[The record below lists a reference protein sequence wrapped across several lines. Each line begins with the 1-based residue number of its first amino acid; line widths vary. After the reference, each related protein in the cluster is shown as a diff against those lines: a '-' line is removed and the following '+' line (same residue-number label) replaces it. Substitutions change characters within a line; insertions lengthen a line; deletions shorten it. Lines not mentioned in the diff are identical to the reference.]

1 MKLKGIRKIYHNK
14 NSEVEAF
21 KGIDLTFETKGL
33 SVILGPSGCG
43 KTTLMN
49 IISGDDQ
56 DFEGERIEVP
66 VISYLTQE
74 IQLFENMSVY
84 ENLITVLN
92 DSKQIEEYLMKFDL
106 WEHRNKKVKKCSNG
120 QKKRVQFIRSLLFK
134 PQLLL
139 CDEPTAALD
148 HENAELLM
156 NYLKEVSQEIQV
168 VLVTHDISIS
178 EKYADRVIQ
187 MGKGTVERDE
197 WKHVYEKAEKETE
210 EKRKGWKET
219 LSLTLREYK
228 SRAGEHLLL
237 ITLCVLS
244 MLMIFTT
251 KNLYTTV
258 KSQSDTQ
265 TLYYKGKNIV
275 ESKPNSYVLQYGYC
289 LEYDMQLYEEIR
301 KVIDTSDEI
310 LAVEAF
316 FDKDVYYDYYGLFD
330 FEDPFDFGERKD
342 AFKPVELDYIQE
354 IEKFTNHSDVPFFK
368 NRVRKNRPLDHTYII
383 PNRIYNQ
390 IDEYIESTRKSGGV
404 QKELG
409 DVFYISRGLGDDKFG
424 GISIFDLID
433 DSISLIT
440 GQMPLDQNE
449 VIVSKNTADMIMEEN
464 GIESYDE
471 LIGQTIHLG
480 VYGYQN
486 YYSINYQMLAKDY
499 SIVENPVYMDEENMR
514 MCEIIDLKVVGITDI
529 ENEHLRMMFFRNEF
543 THNPVMNHFVDQR
556 EHLYFHYVRFL
567 LKPEANVDA
576 FVEKVNTMIPG
587 FKSTYQS
594 KYEHQISYAK
604 YQDPKTFMIY
614 STAISVLFLSLILI
628 VYLFIGKR
636 YKKEHKLMKEYGY
649 HVKLEQFYHT
659 GLMAL
664 FSFLTV
670 TFLAQNFCRMVN
682 QFAQKQFGYARF
694 MKFDLNEM
702 ILSFFV
708 VFVIIYLIEK
718 VLWRIKHD

>member
-14 NSEVEAF
+14 NSEVEAL

-56 DFEGERIEVP
+56 EFEGERIEVP

-92 DSKQIEEYLMKFDL
+92 DPKQIEEYLIKFDL

-187 MGKGTVERDE
+187 MGKGTVEKDE
-197 WKHVYEKAEKETE
+197 WKHVYEKADKETG
-210 EKRKGWKET
+210 EKRKDWKET

-228 SRAGEHLLL
+228 SRIGEHFLL
-237 ITLCVLS
+237 IILCVLS

-275 ESKPNSYVLQYGYC
+275 ESRPNSYVLQYGYW

-301 KVIDTSDEI
+301 KVIETSDEI

-316 FDKDVYYDYYGLFD
+316 YDHDIYDYAYGMITE
-330 FEDPFDFGERKD
+330 EDPYDFGERKD
-342 AFKPVELDYIQE
+342 AFKPVDLDYIRKIKEITENSEILWERNSINNDRPIDNAFLISNQIFEKMDDYVEDLRDDIFVSPWLKEVAE
-354 IEKFTNHSDVPFFK
+354 IEGYF
-368 NRVRKNRPLDHTYII
+368 
-383 PNRIYNQ
+383 
-390 IDEYIESTRKSGGV
+390 
-404 QKELG
+404 
-409 DVFYISRGLGDDKFG
+409 GDDHY
-424 GISIFDLID
+424 GINMFDLMD

-480 VYGYQN
+480 VYGFHN
-486 YYSINYQMLAKDY
+486 YYSKYYQMLAQEY
-499 SIVENPVYMDEENMR
+499 SIVENPVNMGEENMR

-614 STAISVLFLSLILI
+614 STAISVLFLSLIML

-649 HVKLEQFYHT
+649 DVKLEQFYHT

-664 FSFLTV
+664 ISFLTV

-708 VFVIIYLIEK
+708 VFIIIYLIEI